1 MYTRFLPCTPI
12 FDGRHIVITVKVP
25 LAEYSHKFD
34 IFRAYSLPVP
44 LLDRTKGKPRAR
56 ELLAYY
62 KLESNYLAIN
72 SERTQYILMNEN
84 EVQLCKESGMQICNI
99 KSPIRNSNVGQNCV
113 MSNFNQDKQKVKQ
126 HCNAWIHRT
135 VLPTA
140 FYLENE
146 VYLVVTNKQIVF
158 HLSCKNKESNIE
170 PPFGFLTLHN
180 TCQATFDHFSLMG
193 YFENKTRQEMSN
205 PADGILKGYNISD
218 SNVWDDINDVIP
230 FHNDTLK
237 IPTQLENLEDFPL
250 GDLMNGLDETQTMV
264 PMKVEHSSVWNI
276 VVIVMVALYV
286 LLLLSFCVYRRL
298 RHNILANL
306 SCTIRRSKLTTNQV
320 LTVTKSDS
328 GEIVCS
334 APKEFH
340 IEATEP
346 FIESTSRHIIGRK
359 VDVLDTK

>member
-44 LLDRTKGKPRAR
+44 MLDRTKGKPRAR

-158 HLSCKNKESNIE
+158 H
-170 PPFGFLTLHN
+170 
-180 TCQATFDHFSLMG
+180 
-193 YFENKTRQEMSN
+193 
-205 PADGILKGYNISD
+205 
-218 SNVWDDINDVIP
+218 
-230 FHNDTLK
+230 
-237 IPTQLENLEDFPL
+237 
-250 GDLMNGLDETQTMV
+250 
-264 PMKVEHSSVWNI
+264 
-276 VVIVMVALYV
+276 VM
-286 LLLLSFCVYRRL
+286 
-298 RHNILANL
+298 
-306 SCTIRRSKLTTNQV
+306 
-320 LTVTKSDS
+320 
-328 GEIVCS
+328 
-334 APKEFH
+334 
-340 IEATEP
+340 
-346 FIESTSRHIIGRK
+346 
-359 VDVLDTK
+359 